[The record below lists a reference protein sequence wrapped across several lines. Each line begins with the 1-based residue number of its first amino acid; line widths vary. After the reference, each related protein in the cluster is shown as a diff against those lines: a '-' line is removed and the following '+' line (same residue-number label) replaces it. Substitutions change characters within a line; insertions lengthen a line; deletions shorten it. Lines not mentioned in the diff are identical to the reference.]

1 MKLNYFTPSSVAP
14 SPAPPAPER
23 LLAPRGERP
32 SWDTVLGVISFA
44 SGAALAIVVILGLI
58 LG

>member
-1 MKLNYFTPSSVAP
+1 MKLNYFTPSSAG
-14 SPAPPAPER
+14 SRPAPPAPQR

-32 SWDTVLGVISFA
+32 TWDTVLGVVSFA
-44 SGAALAIVVILGLI
+44 SGVALAIVVILGLI

>member
-1 MKLNYFTPSSVAP
+1 MKLNYFTPSSAEP
-14 SPAPPAPER
+14 RPAPPAPQR

-32 SWDTVLGVISFA
+32 TWDAVLGVVSIA
-44 SGAALAIVVILGLI
+44 SGMALAIVVILGLI

>member
-1 MKLNYFTPSSVAP
+1 MKLNYFTPSSAAP
-14 SPAPPAPER
+14 RPAIQAPQR

-32 SWDTVLGVISFA
+32 TWDAVLGVVSFA
-44 SGAALAIVVILGLI
+44 SGLALAIVVILGLI